1 MFRLISLT
9 EQVVLFTLFL
19 PTYFITIALLKQYT
33 YYMQL
38 TKEQICFQ
46 DRLYDPE
53 VIFTVPVI

>member
-1 MFRLISLT
+1 MNN
-9 EQVVLFTLFL
+9 VVLLILFL
-19 PTYFITIALLKQYT
+19 STYFITIASLEQYT

-53 VIFTVPVI
+53 VIFTVSVI